1 MTIGKTTQ
9 IDLEDYNIGPVQAYE
24 SAGSEIMSMLKRST
38 SMMGRMRSKNTDRE
52 RSSSTGSRRSRSRTK
67 SSDERVKFTLT
78 NMLNENLK
86 IGISGSYSNGIFE
99 FRKLLIANR
108 AAGKV
113 LTDTIDS
120 AELHIGTTRGFF
132 FSISYVLIE
141 TELIRNCN
149 NNNIGD
155 LIGVGGAA
163 RIFEGKY
170 FGMPIAIKR
179 YHEINLKNEREVE
192 LSIKSQVAEILN
204 LKELRHP
211 NVVSIVGVF
220 LENSILSVLME
231 RCYGSLQ
238 SALHETRETPNG
250 ELWNV
255 EHFCT
260 VVEGIANAMSYVHCH
275 NVIHRDLKPANILL
289 THGFQPKITDLYVV
303 FFFFFFF
310 SFSVF
315 RNKTYH
321 IL

>member
-1 MTIGKTTQ
+1 MCI
-9 IDLEDYNIGPVQAYE
+9 
-24 SAGSEIMSMLKRST
+24 R
-38 SMMGRMRSKNTDRE
+38 
-52 RSSSTGSRRSRSRTK
+52 
-67 SSDERVKFTLT
+67 
-78 NMLNENLK
+78 
-86 IGISGSYSNGIFE
+86 
-99 FRKLLIANR
+99 
-108 AAGKV
+108 
-113 LTDTIDS
+113 DS
-120 AELHIGTTRGFF
+120 
-132 FSISYVLIE
+132 
-141 TELIRNCN
+141 
-149 NNNIGD
+149 NNIGD

-275 NVIHRDLKPANILL
+275 NVIHRDLKPANIFIDKHNNVKLGDFDVD
-289 THGFQPKITDLYVV
+289 GFLHTNDLSYTGKPDEELKKYRKGDKLKVL
-303 FFFFFFF
+303 
-310 SFSVF
+310 SLI
-315 RNKTYH
+315 H
-321 IL
+321 I